1 MRKALGIICYV
12 ISLAAEGG
20 AGYLTYITYKQRIS
34 YEYGMMSFIPVF
46 IVSYWF
52 GTFFS
57 QLLYPRSGGPL
68 INKTVYKVMSAAQ
81 TIGAAGLIGFWGYMI
96 YSRSLYLQF

>member
-57 QLLYPRSGGPL
+57 QLLSPKSGGLL
-68 INKTVYKVMSAAQ
+68 INSKVYKTMNWVQ
-81 TIGAAGLIGFWGYMI
+81 TIGAASLIAFWAYMI